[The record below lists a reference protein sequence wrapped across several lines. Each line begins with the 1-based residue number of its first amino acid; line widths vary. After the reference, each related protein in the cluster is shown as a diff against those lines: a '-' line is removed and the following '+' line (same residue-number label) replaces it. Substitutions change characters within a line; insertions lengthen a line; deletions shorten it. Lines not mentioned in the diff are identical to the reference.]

1 MTRARHAP
9 TPRCMRTGFSYISVV
24 VPIALAAAVHGIVV
38 PVTTARATAATTSSA
53 PLIAHVSAVG
63 DTAITT
69 MDGVYTLA
77 QATRGSNVFAAYCKS
92 CHTPTFHS
100 GPPFR
105 AKWYGRSLVDLF
117 VYMRREMPKNAPGSM
132 SDADYTL
139 AIAYLLRI
147 NGMPTG
153 TRPLLADT
161 AELRRI
167 RLDSVPASSS
177 PEGPAR

>member
-1 MTRARHAP
+1 MRAA
-9 TPRCMRTGFSYISVV
+9 SISITAVL
-24 VPIALAAAVHGIVV
+24 PIALAAIAYGSVV
-38 PVTTARATAATTSSA
+38 PALQARAAAAPVSPTSR
-53 PLIAHVSAVG
+53 IANHAGHG

-105 AKWYGRSLVDLF
+105 AKWYGRSLVELF
-117 VYMRREMPKNAPGSM
+117 VYVRREMPKNAPGSM
-132 SDADYTL
+132 SDTDYAL

-153 TRPLLADT
+153 TKPLAADT

>member
-1 MTRARHAP
+1 
-9 TPRCMRTGFSYISVV
+9 MRTGFRSVTAV
-24 VPIALAAAVHGIVV
+24 VPIALAALAYAIVV
-38 PVTTARATAATTSSA
+38 PVTPARATPLPSRSA
-53 PLIAHVSAVG
+53 PQQRHVREVG

-77 QATRGSNVFAAYCKS
+77 QATRGGNVFAAYCKS

-117 VYMRREMPKNAPGSM
+117 VYVRREMPKNAPGSM

-153 TRPLLADT
+153 AKPLAADT

-167 RLDSVPASSS
+167 RLDSVPAASS

>member
-1 MTRARHAP
+1 
-9 TPRCMRTGFSYISVV
+9 MRTPSAFVTAI
-24 VPIALAAAVHGIVV
+24 VPIALAAIAYGSVV
-38 PVTTARATAATTSSA
+38 PASAARATTVRSA
-53 PLIAHVSAVG
+53 MIA

-117 VYMRREMPKNAPGSM
+117 VYVRREMPKNAPGSM

-153 TRPLLADT
+153 TKPLAADT

>member
-1 MTRARHAP
+1 
-9 TPRCMRTGFSYISVV
+9 MRTGSVSLIAV
-24 VPIALAAAVHGIVV
+24 VPIVLAAIAYGSVA
-38 PVTTARATAATTSSA
+38 PVLQARATAVPVSPTSLTMNRA
-53 PLIAHVSAVG
+53 GHG
-63 DTAITT
+63 DTAVTT

-117 VYMRREMPKNAPGSM
+117 VYVRREMPKNAPGSM
-132 SDADYTL
+132 SDNDYTL

-153 TRPLLADT
+153 TKPLAADT

>member
-1 MTRARHAP
+1 MYIKTRKALFHLNVTA
-9 TPRCMRTGFSYISVV
+9 I
-24 VPIALAAAVHGIVV
+24 VPIALAAIVYGSVV
-38 PVTTARATAATTSSA
+38 PASAARATTVRSA
-53 PLIAHVSAVG
+53 MIA

-69 MDGVYTLA
+69 MGGVYTLV

-117 VYMRREMPKNAPGSM
+117 VYVRREMPKNAPGSM

-153 TRPLLADT
+153 TKPLAADT

>member
-1 MTRARHAP
+1 MRRALTFSIRWVIPSVLAVLAYGLYLPSRDARALVATVSGDMTAPALLTRHAW
-9 TPRCMRTGFSYISVV
+9 
-24 VPIALAAAVHGIVV
+24 
-38 PVTTARATAATTSSA
+38 
-53 PLIAHVSAVG
+53 AHADSQR
-63 DTAITT
+63 TT

-105 AKWYGRSLVDLF
+105 AKWYGRPLGDLF
-117 VYMRREMPKNAPGSM
+117 SYIKREMPKNAPGSM

-153 TRPLLADT
+153 VKPLAADT
-161 AELRRI
+161 VELHRI

>member
-1 MTRARHAP
+1 
-9 TPRCMRTGFSYISVV
+9 MRTASRSLTAV
-24 VPIALAAAVHGIVV
+24 VPIALAAIAYGSVA
-38 PVTTARATAATTSSA
+38 PVTQASATSSPIARASLQAGR
-53 PLIAHVSAVG
+53 VAVR

-105 AKWYGRSLVDLF
+105 AKWYGRPLAELF
-117 VYMRREMPKNAPGSM
+117 VYVRREMPKNAPGSM
-132 SDADYTL
+132 SDTDYTL

-153 TRPLLADT
+153 TRPLAADT

>member
-1 MTRARHAP
+1 VRDITVHVEPSAIQTAMRAD
-9 TPRCMRTGFSYISVV
+9 TGV
-24 VPIALAAAVHGIVV
+24 
-38 PVTTARATAATTSSA
+38 
-53 PLIAHVSAVG
+53 
-63 DTAITT
+63 TT

-77 QATRGSNVFAAYCKS
+77 QATRGSNVFAAYCQS

-105 AKWYGRSLVDLF
+105 AKWYGRPLGDLF
-117 VYMRREMPKNAPGSM
+117 AYLRREMPKNAPGSM

-153 TRPLLADT
+153 MKPLSSDSA
-161 AELRRI
+161 ALRRI
-167 RLDSVPASSS
+167 RLDSVPAS
-177 PEGPAR
+177 PAP